1 MPERTQ
7 TVTVTDGGF
16 DLRLWIPERGSGPGL
31 LLIPE
36 IWGVSDYIRA
46 VAADLAGLGYVVGVP
61 DLFWRLRPGWAAAHE
76 EEGLRA
82 SLELSA
88 NLDAEKAAD
97 DCAAALAAL
106 AARPEVTG
114 GTGALGFCLGGS
126 LAYAVAAGA
135 GGSGLSAV
143 VSFYGAD
150 VPDAPQLLDGI
161 RGPIQF
167 HFGGRD
173 PYIPRDRVAVVEKA
187 AAGRPNVEVH
197 VQEDAGHAF
206 HNFFAPMFHNP
217 EAGRTAWGLAM
228 DFLRRHLP
236 AV

>member
-1 MPERTQ
+1 MAERTQ
-7 TVTVTDGGF
+7 TVTVADGGF
-16 DLRLWIPERGSGPGL
+16 DLRLWIPERGTGPGL

-61 DLFWRLRPGWAAAHE
+61 DLFWRLRPGWAAAHD

-88 NLDAEKAAD
+88 DLDTEKAAD
-97 DCAAALAAL
+97 DCAAALTAL

-126 LAYAVAAGA
+126 LAYAVAARGDVP
-135 GGSGLSAV
+135 GLSAV
-143 VSFYGAD
+143 LSFYGSA
-150 VPDAPQLLDGI
+150 VPDAPQLLGDI
-161 RGPIQF
+161 RCPIQF

-173 PYIPRDRVAVVEKA
+173 PYITRDRVAVVEEA

-197 VQEDAGHAF
+197 VQEEAGHAF

-217 EAGRTAWGLAM
+217 EAGRAAWALAM

-236 AV
+236 AA

>member
-1 MPERTQ
+1 MSERTQ
-7 TVTVTDGGF
+7 TVTVADGGF

-36 IWGVSDYIRA
+36 IFGVSDYIRA

-61 DLFWRLRPGWAAAHE
+61 DLFWRLNPGWAAAHD

-82 SLELSA
+82 SLEQVA
-88 NLDAEKAAD
+88 DLDPEKAAD
-97 DCAAALAAL
+97 DCAAALGAL

-126 LAYAVAAGA
+126 LAYAVAARGDE
-135 GGSGLSAV
+135 SGLSAV
-143 VSFYGAD
+143 LSFYGSA
-150 VPDAPQLLDGI
+150 VPDAPESLDDI
-161 RGPIQF
+161 RCPIQF

-173 PYIPRDRVAVVEKA
+173 PYIPRDRVAIVEEA
-187 AAGRPNVEVH
+187 AAGRPGVEVH
-197 VQEDAGHAF
+197 VQEGAGHAF
-206 HNFFAPMFHNP
+206 HNFYAPMFHDP
-217 EAGRTAWGLAM
+217 EAGPAAWALAM